1 MLFSLTE
8 TVKAVYAAFFRLE
21 EKKSIEVGALGEI
34 DFSPGIYVYV
44 GSAMTNVEKRLERH
58 FGSTGN
64 KHWHIDYFSEKTE
77 PLDYFILP
85 ESSEFECVLSG
96 IAAEL
101 GDPVENFGSS
111 DCNCTS
117 HLYRIRS
124 R

>member
-8 TVKAVYAAFFRLE
+8 TVKAVYAAFFQIQ

-34 DFSPGIYVYV
+34 DFSPGIYVYL

-58 FGSTGN
+58 FRETEN
-64 KHWHIDYFSEKTE
+64 KHWHVDYFSEEAE

-85 ESSEFECVLSG
+85 EESEFECVLSE
-96 IAAEL
+96 IAAEF

-111 DCNCTS
+111 DCNCGS